1 MPDAA
6 QDGMG
11 EAYAM
16 KIRIKFEKHGNIKY
30 IGHLD
35 LMRFF
40 QKMFRRAELDISYS
54 KGFNPHPVMSFAS
67 PLGVGMESVGEYLDV
82 EMNSSLEPEEAI
94 RVCNAASVD
103 GVCLTEYVILPDD
116 AKKSMALV
124 SAADYR
130 YVWKEDIP
138 DADRQAF
145 WQEKLCEY
153 LAQDSIIVTKKTKKS
168 EQEIDIRP
176 AIYRMEWISETPGFF
191 MQVSAG
197 SVLNIK
203 PELLLGDFFSFAG
216 ETFDPYAFERWRIE
230 MYTGPKEQLVP
241 LYRAE

>member
-1 MPDAA
+1 
-6 QDGMG
+6 
-11 EAYAM
+11 M
-16 KIRIKFEKHGNIKY
+16 KIRIKFEKQGNIKY

-40 QKMFRRAELDISYS
+40 QKMFRRAGLDISYS

-82 EMNSSLEPEEAI
+82 EMNSTLEPDEAI
-94 RVCNAASVD
+94 GICNQASVD
-103 GVCLTEYVILPDD
+103 GVRLTEYVILPDD

-138 DADRQAF
+138 DAKKQAF
-145 WQEKLCEY
+145 WQEKLSAY
-153 LAQDSIIVTKKTKKS
+153 LAQPEILVTKKTKKS

-176 AIYRMEWISETPGFF
+176 AIYRMEWIPETPGFF

-203 PELLLGDFFSFAG
+203 PELLLTDFFSFAG
-216 ETFDPYAFERWRIE
+216 ETFDPYAFARWRLE
-230 MYTGPKEQLVP
+230 MYTGEKDRLIP
-241 LYRAE
+241 LYLAK

>member
-1 MPDAA
+1 VQDAVR
-6 QDGMG
+6 DSMV

-16 KIRIKFEKHGNIKY
+16 KIRIKFEKHGKIKY

-40 QKMFRRAELDISYS
+40 QKMFRRAGLDISYS
-54 KGFNPHPVMSFAS
+54 KGFNPHPIMSFAS

-82 EMNSSLEPEEAI
+82 EVNSTLDPNEAI

-130 YVWKEDIP
+130 YIWKEDIP
-138 DADRQAF
+138 DAARQAF
-145 WQEKLCEY
+145 WQEKLSAY
-153 LAQDSIIVTKKTKKS
+153 LAQPEIIVTKKTKKS
-168 EQEIDIRP
+168 EQEIDLRP
-176 AIYRMEWISETPGFF
+176 AIYRMEWIPEKPGFF
-191 MQVSAG
+191 MQLSAG

-203 PELLLGDFFSFAG
+203 PELLLADFFSFAG
-216 ETFDPYAFERWRIE
+216 ETFDPYSFERWRLE
-230 MYTGPKEQLVP
+230 MYTGEKDALVP
-241 LYRAE
+241 LFCAV

>member
-1 MPDAA
+1 
-6 QDGMG
+6 
-11 EAYAM
+11 M

-40 QKMFRRAELDISYS
+40 QKMFRRAGLDISYS

-82 EMNSSLEPEEAI
+82 EMNSTLEPEEALDI
-94 RVCNAASVD
+94 CNRASVD
-103 GVCLTEYVILPDD
+103 GVRLTEYVILPDD

-130 YVWKEDIP
+130 YIWKEEIP
-138 DADRQAF
+138 DAQKQAF
-145 WQEKLCEY
+145 WQEKLSAY
-153 LAQDSIIVTKKTKKS
+153 LAQAEILVTKKTKKS

-176 AIYRMEWISETPGFF
+176 AIYRMEWIPDTPGFF

-203 PELLLGDFFSFAG
+203 PELLLSDFFSFAG
-216 ETFDPYAFERWRIE
+216 EAFDPYTFARWRLE
-230 MYTGPKEQLVP
+230 MYTGEKGQLIP
-241 LYRAE
+241 LYRAK